1 MKIKNNMGGGQPWRG
16 GGGNQLKSRKA
27 FTLIELLAV
36 IVILAIIALIAI
48 PIVLNI
54 VEDTKKSATIRSAEM
69 YVHGIE
75 IDVINQQ
82 LNKKEIEDGQYNVIE
97 FNNIE
102 ANGEKPSDGMIEIL
116 EGKVIDY
123 SLQIGNYI
131 VNYDKENKKSIISE
145 ELRKAEPNVYLIE
158 GMIPIQY
165 KDNNWI
171 VVDPSKRDWYNYN
184 KQEWANAVILNQG
197 ITKNIG
203 DIVDV
208 SNEVK
213 AMLVYI
219 PRYEYK
225 IEGQYGKG
233 GTSTSVPGE
242 IEVNFITKEKTVGS
256 EGYRIHPAFTF
267 GSEELNGI
275 WVGKF
280 ETTGTGDN
288 PTILPSVTS
297 LRNQSV
303 SEQFETSLKFNEFLT
318 NGDSHMAK
326 NSEWGAVAYLSQSK
340 YGKYGNSSY
349 SGVEKQV
356 MINNCSSFKTGIGA
370 DSQNASSSST
380 TCTTNTYETSKGQ
393 AASTTGNITGI
404 YDMSGGAWEYVMGVL
419 LGNDKKP
426 ISGYNTSSNSGYTGA
441 LSSGTY
447 TGKEWPEEKYYDTY
461 ISTNSS
467 SYDASLSTTACNGG
481 VCYGQALSETSSWYG
496 DCAKF
501 IYSRYPWLRR
511 SGRYADGSIAG
522 IFYFDYSYGS
532 SSSYISFR
540 VVAF

>member
-1 MKIKNNMGGGQPWRG
+1 
-16 GGGNQLKSRKA
+16 
-27 FTLIELLAV
+27 
-36 IVILAIIALIAI
+36 
-48 PIVLNI
+48 
-54 VEDTKKSATIRSAEM
+54 M

-131 VNYDKENKKSIISE
+131 VNYDKENNKPIISD

-340 YGKYGNSSY
+340 YGKYGNPSY
-349 SGVEKQV
+349 TGSEKEI
-356 MINNCSSFKTGIGA
+356 MINNCSNKITGIGENTRN
-370 DSQNASSSST
+370 DVPST
-380 TCTTNTYETSKGQ
+380 ETCTTNTYETINGQ
-393 AASTTGNITGI
+393 MASTTGNITGI
-404 YDMSGGAWEYVMGVL
+404 YDMRGGTWEYVMA
-419 LGNDKKP
+419 NYNKT
-426 ISGYNTSSNSGYTGA
+426 SGNSGINFET
-441 LSSGTY
+441 LDS
-447 TGKEWPEEKYYDTY
+447 KYYDLYT
-461 ISTNSS
+461 
-467 SYDASLSTTACNGG
+467 SLDLETACNGET
-481 VCYGQALSETSSWYG
+481 CYGHALNETKEWFDDSSASLGY
-496 DCAKF
+496 
-501 IYSRYPWLRR
+501 WLDR
-511 SGRYADGSIAG
+511 SGRCTTNKGAG
-522 IFYFDYSYGS
+522 IFYFSQNRGGS
-532 SSSYISFR
+532 SK
-540 VVAF
+540 